1 MKREHLL
8 QKINAVGAVFI
19 RHGRKH
25 DIYEN
30 PRTHKLTQ
38 VPRHHIINDYTARDI
53 INKMSK

>member
-8 QKINAVGAVFI
+8 QKINSLDAVFF

-38 VPRHHIINDYTARDI
+38 IPRHPKINDYTARDI
-53 INKMSK
+53 IEKLSK